1 MDNMSTEMP
10 VRDKYLMNP
19 ITYYVKYLIDA
30 KQNGS
35 FEREVSD
42 GEWGNMRES

>member
-1 MDNMSTEMP
+1 MLIEML
-10 VRDKYLMNP
+10 VRDKYLMNF
-19 ITYYVKYLIDA
+19 IIYYVKYFIDV